1 MNRMM
6 RLAIVA
12 GAALAVVI
20 GAKALSPE
28 GFSLEVLVDGVP
40 RPEYAGRGA
49 VYVEALKGHSYSLR
63 ITNPLSCRVAV
74 ALAVDGLNTIDA
86 KHASAWEASKWVLDP
101 HESIV
106 IPGWQ
111 VSGSKARKFTFTG
124 ERSSYGAAL
133 GQTDNLGVIEA
144 VFFREKLPPPPPPVV
159 YEERE
164 SGGVEGGIEGG
175 VLGGV
180 LSSPAEARAK
190 GAAAGKPMPAAPQKS
205 EAPKQSSAL
214 SDEYAATGMGR
225 ATGHEVVHV
234 EIELERVP
242 SAVARIRY
250 EFRPQLVKL
259 GILPSL
265 DPLQRREGARGFE
278 FGYCPQP

>member
-1 MNRMM
+1 MNKKM
-6 RLAIVA
+6 RLAVVA
-12 GAALAVVI
+12 GAALAMVI

-40 RPEYAGRGA
+40 RPEYSGRGA

-63 ITNPLSCRVAV
+63 ITNPMSCRVAV

-86 KHASAWEASKWVLDP
+86 KHTSAWEASKWVLDP

-111 VSGSKARKFTFTG
+111 ISGSTARKFTFTG

-144 VFFREKLPPPPPPVV
+144 VFFREKVPPPPPPIV

-164 SGGVEGGIEGG
+164 SGAARGGI
-175 VLGGV
+175 LGGAA
-180 LSSPAEARAK
+180 SSQALPSPKCEA
-190 GAAAGKPMPAAPQKS
+190 QKS
-205 EAPKQSSAL
+205 KPAL

-225 ATGHEVVHV
+225 ATGHGVVHI
-234 EIELERVP
+234 EIELDRTP
-242 SAVARIRY
+242 VATSRLRY

-259 GILPSL
+259 GILPSRE
-265 DPLQRREGARGFE
+265 PLQRREGAEGFA

>member
-1 MNRMM
+1 MNKKM
-6 RLAIVA
+6 RLAVVA
-12 GAALAVVI
+12 GAALAMVI

-40 RPEYAGRGA
+40 RPEYRGRGA
-49 VYVEALKGHSYSLR
+49 VYIEALKGHSYSLR
-63 ITNPLSCRVAV
+63 ITNPMSCRVAV

-86 KHASAWEASKWVLDP
+86 KHTSAWEASKWVLDP

-111 VSGSKARKFTFTG
+111 VSGSTARKFTFTG

-144 VFFREKLPPPPPPVV
+144 VFFREKVPPPPPPVV
-159 YEERE
+159 YEEQM
-164 SGGVEGGIEGG
+164 SGGVEGGILGG

-180 LSSPAEARAK
+180 ASSQAQPVPK
-190 GAAAGKPMPAAPQKS
+190 GLAADRSAS
-205 EAPKQSSAL
+205 APKCEAAKPSPAL

-225 ATGHEVVHV
+225 STGHDVVHV
-234 EIELERVP
+234 DIELERTP
-242 SAVARIRY
+242 VATAKLRY

-259 GILPSL
+259 GILPSRE
-265 DPLQRREGARGFE
+265 PLQRREGARGFE